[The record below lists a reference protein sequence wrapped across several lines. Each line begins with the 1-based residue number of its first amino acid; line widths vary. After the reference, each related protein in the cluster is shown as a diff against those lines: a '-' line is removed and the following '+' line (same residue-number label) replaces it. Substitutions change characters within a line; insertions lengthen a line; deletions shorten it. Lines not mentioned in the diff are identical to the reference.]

1 MQKKMK
7 IILFTTVI
15 LVIVILFV
23 PFSGNIYEDGGTRIY
38 CSLTYKI
45 VKWNRMDSAHGENG
59 AIERIDIYNESSVY
73 WLPHNFKS
81 IDELW
86 EMEKEGN

>member
-23 PFSGNIYEDGGTRIY
+23 PFSGNIYEDGGTRTY

-45 VKWNRMDSAHGENG
+45 VSWNRLDSVYGEDG
-59 AIERIDIYNESSVY
+59 AIERIDKYHKTSVY
-73 WLPHNFKS
+73 WFPNNFKS